1 MDEFAQQSAHIP
13 GAPPAA
19 FAMDH
24 MRREMEQL
32 QNAMPQTGSPGW
44 AAEFDGGEQ
53 ARMEAAFA
61 GSQGPRMDNH
71 PNISSQ
77 EFLSQ
82 MQSTNPHLA
91 DPMMGE
97 DQRSRGMGM
106 GGMGMNM
113 GMGGMGMSSMTMNGL
128 GMGGMGMMRPAYNP
142 MAMQQPQPSE
152 ATTQDKGKGRMV
164 ELDDENWEAQ
174 FAEIDA
180 AGNQA
185 TDEEANAAVEAEL
198 NELDRSVPT
207 TTSTTKQNQ
216 SILIIQHIQLKVCVF

>member
-91 DPMMGE
+91 DPMM
-97 DQRSRGMGM
+97 
-106 GGMGMNM
+106 
-113 GMGGMGMSSMTMNGL
+113 
-128 GMGGMGMMRPAYNP
+128 
-142 MAMQQPQPSE
+142 
-152 ATTQDKGKGRMV
+152 
-164 ELDDENWEAQ
+164 
-174 FAEIDA
+174 
-180 AGNQA
+180 
-185 TDEEANAAVEAEL
+185 
-198 NELDRSVPT
+198 
-207 TTSTTKQNQ
+207 
-216 SILIIQHIQLKVCVF
+216 